1 MKIQNE
7 SDLIDHIVKKTQTTS
22 NDVIKS
28 IGDDCAV
35 VKSSNKYLIMTTDTS
50 LEGPHFTRDYTA
62 DEIGYKALATNLSD
76 IAAMGGTPKY
86 ILMSITLP
94 KLDTYWIKG
103 FYKGINTLIKKYNLS
118 LIGGDTNKGKLSITI
133 QVIGECKN
141 NIMYRSDAKLN
152 DDIYISGKI
161 GLARTALAIKKM
173 KNRNDLKYF
182 REYLHRPVPRIE
194 LGQELCKIA
203 NACIDLSDGLSKD
216 LGLICK
222 ASKVGADIDLDK
234 LPTLERLYS
243 IIPKKRIYD
252 TIIGGGE
259 DYELC
264 FTINKCHR
272 DKLKE
277 ISHKFK
283 IPLTRIG
290 SITSGKINYY
300 SKNRLIKL
308 NIAGFDHFRK

>member
-1 MKIQNE
+1 
-7 SDLIDHIVKKTQTTS
+7 
-22 NDVIKS
+22 
-28 IGDDCAV
+28 
-35 VKSSNKYLIMTTDTS
+35 
-50 LEGPHFTRDYTA
+50 
-62 DEIGYKALATNLSD
+62 
-76 IAAMGGTPKY
+76 
-86 ILMSITLP
+86 
-94 KLDTYWIKG
+94 
-103 FYKGINTLIKKYNLS
+103 
-118 LIGGDTNKGKLSITI
+118 
-133 QVIGECKN
+133 
-141 NIMYRSDAKLN
+141 
-152 DDIYISGKI
+152 
-161 GLARTALAIKKM
+161 M

>member
-1 MKIQNE
+1 M
-7 SDLIDHIVKKTQTTS
+7 
-22 NDVIKS
+22 
-28 IGDDCAV
+28 
-35 VKSSNKYLIMTTDTS
+35 
-50 LEGPHFTRDYTA
+50 
-62 DEIGYKALATNLSD
+62 
-76 IAAMGGTPKY
+76 
-86 ILMSITLP
+86 
-94 KLDTYWIKG
+94 
-103 FYKGINTLIKKYNLS
+103 
-118 LIGGDTNKGKLSITI
+118 
-133 QVIGECKN
+133 
-141 NIMYRSDAKLN
+141 
-152 DDIYISGKI
+152 
-161 GLARTALAIKKM
+161 
-173 KNRNDLKYF
+173 
-182 REYLHRPVPRIE
+182 
-194 LGQELCKIA
+194 
-203 NACIDLSDGLSKD
+203 
-216 LGLICK
+216 GLICK